1 MRAGVIPALTHL
13 FQLST
18 HMLISQRVE
27 SGVFEQEKQ
36 YAVEAL
42 QKTKVDG
49 WIIFLFIVK
58 YKKKE
63 KQIRWIDQK

>member
-13 FQLST
+13 FQLNT
-18 HMLISQRVE
+18 HMLISQRVK

-42 QKTKVDG
+42 QKTMVDG